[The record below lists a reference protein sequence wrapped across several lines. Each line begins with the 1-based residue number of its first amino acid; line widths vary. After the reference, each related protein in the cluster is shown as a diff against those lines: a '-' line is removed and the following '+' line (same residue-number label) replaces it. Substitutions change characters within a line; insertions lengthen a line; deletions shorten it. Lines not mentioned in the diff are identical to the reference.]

1 MGKDGKGMI
10 DKVLLSVSIGF
21 MSGLLGAL
29 LIRSCGSALLD
40 IPNERSSHS
49 VPTPRGG
56 GIGIVLGFV
65 IVSAAIVNGI
75 AGAAIGAGIG
85 VLGFFEDRFG
95 LPVELRLALQLVGAF
110 TAVLIAGAS
119 AATALVWTIVTAG
132 TANFYNFLDGIDGIA
147 GLTGAVSFALL
158 AFFSFFIAG
167 NASVGALSTA
177 LVAGCLGFLPLNF
190 PRAKVFMGDAGS
202 IFLGFEFAL
211 SMHSLAVS
219 LKSLLCLSM
228 FLCVFYADALV
239 TLFYRWRDGEDL
251 ACPHRGHL
259 YQYLC
264 NGLGYSHRTVS
275 GLYAAVQL
283 LFGVLAILAFYRSV
297 VWQAAVIIAFS
308 ASFIIAYRTIKGLNP
323 LEQIY

>member
-1 MGKDGKGMI
+1 MN
-10 DKVLLSVSIGF
+10 DKVILSASIGF
-21 MSGLLGAL
+21 IAGLFGAL
-29 LIRSCGSALLD
+29 LIRGCGKALLD
-40 IPNERSSHS
+40 MPNGRSSHS

-56 GIGIVLGFV
+56 GIGIVIGFV
-65 IVSAAIVNGI
+65 IVSAFIVNDFT
-75 AGAAIGAGIG
+75 GAAIGAGIG
-85 VLGFFEDRFG
+85 VLGVLEDRFG
-95 LPVELRLALQLVGAF
+95 LPIGLRLALQLMGAL

-119 AATALVWTIVTAG
+119 ATTALFWAVVTAG

-147 GLTGAVSFALL
+147 GLTGAVSFSLL

-167 NASVGALSTA
+167 NASIGALSTA
-177 LVAGCLGFLPLNF
+177 LAAGCIGFLPLNF

-211 SMHSLAVS
+211 STHSLADS
-219 LKSLLCLSM
+219 LKSLLCLGM

-239 TLFYRWRDGEDL
+239 TLFYRWRNGEDL
-251 ACPHRGHL
+251 ASPHRGHL

-275 GLYAAVQL
+275 ELYAAVQL
-283 LFGVLAILAFYRSV
+283 LFGVLAILAYYRSV

-308 ASFIIAYRTIKGLNP
+308 ASFIIAYRSIKGLDP
-323 LEQIY
+323 LGQIY